1 MKTFFQVIT
10 IFSAS
15 NYYELGSNK
24 GAYLKLVGPD
34 LDTHF
39 IKFTSSVEKTKK
51 LTFRER
57 IGLVES
63 SAIKELRKHILKN
76 RAILEEEFS
85 RTDPN
90 NTGKVFVVII
100 LHVYMFACAQFQPI

>member
-1 MKTFFQVIT
+1 M
-10 IFSAS
+10 
-15 NYYELGSNK
+15 GSNK

-39 IKFTSSVEKTKK
+39 VKFTSSVEKTKK

-63 SAIKELRKHILKN
+63 SAIKELREHILSN
-76 RAILEEEFS
+76 RTTLENEFMKS
-85 RTDPN
+85 DPN
-90 NTGKVFVVII
+90 QTGMKNC
-100 LHVYMFACAQFQPI
+100 MFLYLDW

>member
-1 MKTFFQVIT
+1 MLQVIT

-39 IKFTSSVEKTKK
+39 VKFTSSVEKTKK

-63 SAIKELRKHILKN
+63 SAIKELREHILRN
-76 RAILEEEFS
+76 RTTLEMEFLKSDKDKSGKS
-85 RTDPN
+85 RLFIT
-90 NTGKVFVVII
+90 VII
-100 LHVYMFACAQFQPI
+100 YFIENLCGLL